1 MSVDNEL
8 EEAIASSR
16 KKSDDGSF
24 VVYNLTKGINF
35 SDPRKV
41 AEALATV
48 FFEKDAI
55 NWFKTTGSH
64 IEFNPTYK
72 VKILLAEEHNKLLSE
87 TVDDFLSDL
96 KKDEINRKFSNQIK
110 GISSNEEKLQSAVGL
125 AAIGSFFN
133 KPFQKKD
140 DKIEI
145 EDQLFTEMLGVLEIR
160 TPTDVDLM
168 DWDNLPI

>member
-1 MSVDNEL
+1 MATEGDLESV
-8 EEAIASSR
+8 IAGSR
-16 KKSDDGSF
+16 KVSEDGSM
-24 VVYNLTKGINF
+24 VTYDLTKGVDF
-35 SDPRKV
+35 SNPRKT
-41 AEALATV
+41 AEALAKV
-48 FFEKDAI
+48 FFQKDAA
-55 NWFKTTGSH
+55 NWFTVSDDQVK
-64 IEFNPTYK
+64 FNPTYK
-72 VKILLAEEHNKLLSE
+72 VRVVLAEEHNKKLEES
-87 TVDDFLSDL
+87 VDDFLSDL

>member
-1 MSVDNEL
+1 MSVDSQL
-8 EEAIASSR
+8 KEEIASSR

-55 NWFKTTGSH
+55 NWFKTIGSH

-96 KKDEINRKFSNQIK
+96 KKDEINRKFSNEIK

-145 EDQLFTEMLGVLEIR
+145 EDQLLTEMLGVLEIR
-160 TPTDVDLM
+160 TPTDDDLI

>member
-1 MSVDNEL
+1 MSMDDSL
-8 EEAIASSR
+8 REAIISSR
-16 KKSDDGSF
+16 KKSDDGSL
-24 VVYNLTKGINF
+24 VIYNLTKGIDF

-41 AEALATV
+41 ADALAHV
-48 FFEKDAI
+48 FFENDAV
-55 NWFKTTGSH
+55 NWFKSSRSH
-64 IEFNPTYK
+64 VEFNPTYK
-72 VKILLAEEHNKLLSE
+72 VRILLAEEHNKLLSD

-96 KKDEINRKFSNQIK
+96 KKDEISQKFSNQIRE
-110 GISSNEEKLQSAVGL
+110 ISTNEEKLQSAMGL

-133 KPFQKKD
+133 KPFQRKD

-160 TPTDVDLM
+160 TPTDADLI

>member
-1 MSVDNEL
+1 MSLDDNL
-8 EEAIASSR
+8 DKAIISSR

-24 VVYNLTKGINF
+24 VIYNLTKGIDF
-35 SDPRKV
+35 SNPKKV
-41 AEALATV
+41 AEAVARV
-48 FFEKDAI
+48 FFENDAV
-55 NWFKTTGSH
+55 NWFKENGSH

-96 KKDEINRKFSNQIK
+96 KKDEINRKFSNQID
-110 GISSNEEKLQSAVGL
+110 GISSNEEKLQTAVGL

-133 KPFQKKD
+133 KPFQRKD

-145 EDQLFTEMLGVLEIR
+145 EDQVFTEMLGSLEIR
-160 TPTDVDLM
+160 TPTDTDLI